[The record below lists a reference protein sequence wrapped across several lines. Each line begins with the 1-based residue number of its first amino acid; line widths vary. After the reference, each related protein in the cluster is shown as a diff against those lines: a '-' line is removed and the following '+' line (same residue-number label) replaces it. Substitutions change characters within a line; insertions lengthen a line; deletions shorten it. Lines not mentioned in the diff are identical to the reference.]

1 MRAPGPAKPSA
12 GVVRRRATAPHMPAP
27 KTPPSPEA
35 VPPVRD
41 FRTANPCANASGGVG
56 RSPPARVRV
65 RARPSQ
71 RAAVC
76 RRDLLIINRA
86 ADSRPAWLALVPAL
100 GPALRRMATSR
111 RPSPRATRVAT
122 PRGGIAQDGIRPRG
136 TRGAATARDP
146 RGDLRVRRAVA
157 RPVRFSTTRVLIKAA
172 RLARRA
178 RSPAPA
184 TARRARRL
192 HAGPPAGRAAR
203 LPVRWPG
210 AARAALMIALTSATT
225 SAPTSA
231 KIAAMAGRKPQD
243 GMAIAPGGRWAR
255 ARPPTSRGVGRKRRA
270 TVPARVTD
278 ITGTVIAAR
287 RRHVRSRARMCCGP
301 GAIAQDRAC
310 KQRRSRSCRA
320 QRQRAQAQP
329 GEGQQ
334 GQQGYRVRPRPG
346 RRMRGRRTVD
356 VHRPS
361 GRGVAPAGMAAL
373 LLPHPRGRHR
383 AFRPTAWGAPLG
395 GRPRRKA
402 AIPDTSVS
410 SRAAPARMH

>member
-12 GVVRRRATAPHMPAP
+12 GVVRRRATVPHMPAP

-56 RSPPARVRV
+56 RSPRAQARV

-76 RRDLLIINRA
+76 RRDLMIINRA

-100 GPALRRMATSR
+100 GPALRRMATSP

-122 PRGGIAQDGIRPRG
+122 PRGGIPQDGIRPRG
-136 TRGAATARDP
+136 TQGAATARAP
-146 RGDLRVRRAVA
+146 RRGPQVRRAVA
-157 RPVRFSTTRVLIKAA
+157 RPFRLSTTRVLIKAA

-184 TARRARRL
+184 TARRL
-192 HAGPPAGRAAR
+192 HAGPPAGRAASR
-203 LPVRWPG
+203 PG
-210 AARAALMIALTSATT
+210 TAWAAMMIALTSA
-225 SAPTSA
+225 PTST

-243 GMAIAPGGRWAR
+243 GMAIARGGRRAR

-278 ITGTVIAAR
+278 IIGTVIAAR

-310 KQRRSRSCRA
+310 KQRRA

-329 GEGQQ
+329 GQGQQ
-334 GQQGYRVRPRPG
+334 GQQGYRARARPG

-383 AFRPTAWGAPLG
+383 AFRPTTWGAPLG